1 MRVGV
6 CAGVSRIWLRGN
18 EVRSSR
24 AKDNEDG
31 KILQMYA
38 TATNGLCVCVE
49 SLSSVVCECT
59 GYIKKGSKGGWAG
72 GLMSLSLPGFL
83 ARESDFG
90 K

>member
-18 EVRSSR
+18 EVRSSC

-38 TATNGLCVCVE
+38 TATNGLCVCVCMCVSKA
-49 SLSSVVCECT
+49 SLQWFVSVQAT
-59 GYIKKGSKGGWAG
+59 SKRDQKAG
-72 GLMSLSLPGFL
+72 G
-83 ARESDFG
+83 RVV
-90 K
+90 